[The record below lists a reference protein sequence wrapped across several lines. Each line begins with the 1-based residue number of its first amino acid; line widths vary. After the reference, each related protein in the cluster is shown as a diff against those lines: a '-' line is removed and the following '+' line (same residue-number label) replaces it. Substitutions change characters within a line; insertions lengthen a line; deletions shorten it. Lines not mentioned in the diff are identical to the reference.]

1 LGRVICYDAHPSLPS
16 ALFLRIDLHTHSV
29 YSDGVL
35 TPAALIER
43 AALREVST
51 LALTDHDEMGGLEEA
66 GHAARNRGIRLISG
80 VEISVSWRSQTIH
93 VVGLD
98 VDSAHDSL
106 VQGLAGLRDARRLR
120 AVKIGEQLATAGLLA
135 SGIKLD
141 LDTSPLGA
149 PGRGH
154 FARALA
160 ASGRAKNAADAFK
173 RFLAQGKPGYVDQI
187 WAELGQAVA
196 WIRGAGGFAI
206 LAHPERYRISR
217 PVAKAL
223 WEEFKHCGGH
233 AIEICRDDPGIAA
246 EQIRSARRLG
256 FMLSGGSDFHGPG
269 AGSADLGEVASIHS
283 DPAAVWLHED
293 FGRHCH

>member
-1 LGRVICYDAHPSLPS
+1 M
-16 ALFLRIDLHTHSV
+16 RIDLHTHSV
-29 YSDGVL
+29 YSDGML

-43 AALREVST
+43 AVLREVST
-51 LALTDHDEMGGLEEA
+51 LALTDHDEMGGLGEA
-66 GHAARNRGIRLISG
+66 CLAARDRGVRLISG

-98 VDSAHDSL
+98 LDPAHVPL
-106 VQGLAGLRDARRLR
+106 AQGLAGLRDGRRLR
-120 AVKIGEQLATAGLLA
+120 ALKISEQLETAGLLDPA
-135 SGIKLD
+135 DNLVSD
-141 LDTSPLGA
+141 SVHRGA
-149 PGRGH
+149 LGRGH

-160 ASGRAKNAADAFK
+160 ASGRAKNPADAFK
-173 RFLAQGKPGYVDQI
+173 RFLAQGKAGYVDHV

-223 WEEFKHCGGH
+223 WDEFKHCGGH
-233 AIEICRDDPGIAA
+233 AIEICRDDPGVAA
-246 EQIRSARRLG
+246 EQIRSARCLG

-269 AGSADLGEVASIHS
+269 AGSADLGDVASIDS